1 MHLQVLIYFPLFFF
15 LVLLQEKMKFFLFL
29 VLFILFINCSFD
41 NKTGIWKNENS
52 TVKSKNDIFKEFSEI
67 ILSEEDFN
75 KTVELEK
82 NFSFKLKKPKENFE
96 WLVQ

>member
-1 MHLQVLIYFPLFFF
+1 
-15 LVLLQEKMKFFLFL
+15 MKFFLFL

-41 NKTGIWKNENS
+41 NKTGIWKNENAV
-52 TVKSKNDIFKEFSEI
+52 VKSKNDVFKEFSEI

-82 NFSFKLKKPKENFE
+82 NFSFKLKNPKKIPSGWIFIITKIII
-96 WLVQ
+96 LVILSSTKNLI